1 MRRSDR
7 KTPRASL
14 LLLAPFLWLLVSCG
28 GPPNPPPN
36 GGGVLTVNGTVT
48 LPSGHGLDLSKLTVS
63 TPLGTYPV
71 SVTGEFTASVFGG
84 AMTELGVETSD
95 GSLLLLGVTDGTTG
109 TISLTST
116 AEALLYY
123 LVGGMWLPPA
133 QQDKVR
139 SLLRG
144 VPEAAD
150 LAAELERQLS
160 SGGNGVAEPDAGL
173 LAALEAAHAS
183 LLGESRLYGPTSGGV
198 GLGERAG
205 AGSSRAVASSFLA
218 ASLGSVAAA
227 STAPTGVSVTVTPA
241 AVDGSN
247 IIIEPTTRQAGVFVL
262 HNPAG
267 AGVVAQNHFRR
278 PAALLA
284 YEEAWEDADRVEHP
298 VDPPVLVERVEVP
311 ATGQLE
317 FMNALLDV
325 VTGNSP
331 WSPVTSPALKLAGHE
346 GASRTHYRLILVGP
360 SATDATWPIMGDPL
374 FTGFHDEWSDIAIDK
389 SVELFLDD
397 LLIPLMEV
405 YGLGNMAK
413 MDAAK
418 LTKMRERVRIIYDK
432 HLLGLGVYLKPG
444 SASYANGLRFVIQEL
459 VENRNFRLDM
469 MNMVAEALEESDKN
483 KAVVEAMEKRLSAR
497 ASASAIAAAVQT
509 VLVSGDVAKIMYDLV
524 GSPSVVDWTAVSA
537 PALFALTPDQ
547 ATVTRSNASARFTV
561 VPKGRTSGNY
571 LYRWTTSGTYGEL
584 SDLLKDGTTLD
595 TRESDVWY
603 FHDSPLNIKDTDYDT
618 IKVEV
623 FEVEAGATTIPA
635 GASPIARM
643 AASVRGDDRV
653 IDSRLEVNYG
663 ATPTGMFKDDLRFG
677 CAEML
682 LRFKAEKNAK
692 SYLVSLRG
700 VGGQGDER
708 NANQDFRLRG
718 PNQTV
723 FIDPNAKI
731 DGSTVEDGYTTDYYG
746 TCDWRSPYDPS
757 RFALEPIGTSAHYD
771 RANDEYVVYL
781 FVDAD
786 YSGIVL
792 NPVNLTERVDLW
804 YDWVANATFEV
815 KVNK

>member
-1 MRRSDR
+1 MKHENS
-7 KTPRASL
+7 KTM
-14 LLLAPFLWLLVSCG
+14 LAALYLVVPLLWLLVSCG
-28 GPPNPPPN
+28 GSPGPKPPS
-36 GGGVLTVNGTVT
+36 GGGTLTVKGSVA
-48 LPSGHGLDLSKLTVS
+48 LPTGHGLDLTKLTVS
-63 TPLGTYPV
+63 TPIGTYPV
-71 SVTGEFTASVFGG
+71 SATGEFTATVFGG
-84 AMTELGVETSD
+84 AMTELGVEAAD
-95 GSLLLLGVTDGTTG
+95 GSLLLLGTTNGTDATV
-109 TISLTST
+109 SLAST

-133 QQDKVR
+133 QQDTVR

-144 VPEAAD
+144 VPEGAD
-150 LAAELERQLS
+150 LAAELERQLLA
-160 SGGNGVAEPDAGL
+160 GGNGVAAPDAGL

-183 LLGESRLYGPTSGGV
+183 LLGASRLDPSALGGATLDGASLVPGASGRQPGQ
-198 GLGERAG
+198 GLAG
-205 AGSSRAVASSFLA
+205 ASAFSQA
-218 ASLGSVAAA
+218 
-227 STAPTGVSVTVTPA
+227 GVSVTVTPA

-247 IIIEPTTRQAGVFVL
+247 IIIEPTTRQTGVFVL

-298 VDPPVLVERVEVP
+298 VDPPMLVERVEVP

-317 FMNALLDV
+317 FLNALLDV

-374 FTGFHDEWSDIAIDK
+374 FMGFHDQWSDIAIDK

-413 MDAAK
+413 LDAAK
-418 LTKMRERVRIIYDK
+418 LNKMRERVKVIYDT
-432 HLLGLGVYLKPG
+432 HLMGLGVFLKPG
-444 SASYANGLRFVIQEL
+444 SASYANGLKFVIQEL

-483 KAVVEAMEKRLSAR
+483 KAAIDAMEKRLSAR

-561 VPKGRTSGNY
+561 VPKGQTSGNY

-584 SDLLKDGTTLD
+584 SDLLRDGRTLD
-595 TRESDVWY
+595 TREAEVWY

-618 IKVEV
+618 VKVEV
-623 FEVEAGATTIPA
+623 FEVEAGATTVPA

-643 AASVRGDDRV
+643 ASSVRGDDRV
-653 IDSRLEVNYG
+653 LDSRLEVNYG
-663 ATPTGMFKDDLRFG
+663 ATPTGMFKDGMRFG

-682 LRFKAEKNAK
+682 LRFKAEKGAK

-708 NANQDFRLRG
+708 NANQDFRFRG

-723 FIDPNAKI
+723 FIDPNAKYGTI
-731 DGSTVEDGYTTDYYG
+731 VEDGYTSDYYG
-746 TCDWRSPYDPS
+746 TCDWRAPADPS
-757 RFALEPIGTSAHYD
+757 RFAGQPITTSAHYD
-771 RANDEYVVYL
+771 RAKDEYIVYL
-781 FVDAD
+781 FVNAD

-792 NPVNLTERVDLW
+792 RPVSLPERVALW
-804 YDWVANATFEV
+804 YGWVENATFEV
-815 KVNK
+815 KVNR

>member
-1 MRRSDR
+1 MRSSNR
-7 KTPRASL
+7 KAPHASL
-14 LLLAPFLWLLVSCG
+14 PLLAPLLWLLVACG
-28 GPPNPPPN
+28 GPPNPPPT

-48 LPSGHGLDLSKLTVS
+48 LPSAHGLDLSMLTVS

-71 SVTGEFTASVFGG
+71 SATGAFTVSVFGG
-84 AMTELGVETSD
+84 AVTELGVETAD
-95 GSLLLLGVTDGTTG
+95 GALLLLGVTDGAGATV
-109 TISLTST
+109 SLTST

-150 LAAELERQLS
+150 LAAELGRQLS
-160 SGGNGVAEPDAGL
+160 AGENGVAEPDAGV

-183 LLGESRLYGPTSGGV
+183 LLGESRLAGPTG
-198 GLGERAG
+198 
-205 AGSSRAVASSFLA
+205 LA
-218 ASLGSVAAA
+218 AA
-227 STAPTGVSVTVTPA
+227 TAPAHAGVSVTVAPA
-241 AVDGSN
+241 AIDGSN
-247 IIIEPTTRQAGVFVL
+247 IIVEPTTRQAGVFVVN
-262 HNPAG
+262 NPAG

-346 GASRTHYRLILVGP
+346 GASRTHYRLVLVGP
-360 SATDATWPIMGDPL
+360 SATDAAWPIMSDPL
-374 FTGFHDEWSDIAIDK
+374 FTGFHDEWSDIAIAK

-418 LTKMRERVRIIYDK
+418 LTKMRERVKIIYDK

-444 SASYANGLRFVIQEL
+444 SASYANGLKFVIQEL
-459 VENRNFRLDM
+459 VENRSFRLDM

-537 PALFALTPDQ
+537 PALFALTPGE

-584 SDLLKDGTTLD
+584 SDLLQDGTTLD
-595 TRESDVWY
+595 TREPDVWY
-603 FHDSPLNIKDTDYDT
+603 FHNSPLNIKDTDYDT
-618 IKVEV
+618 LKVEV
-623 FEVEAGATTIPA
+623 FEVAAGATTIPA

-663 ATPTGMFKDDLRFG
+663 ATPTGMFKDGLRFG

-731 DGSTVEDGYTTDYYG
+731 DGSTVEDGFTTDYFG

-781 FVDAD
+781 FVNAD

-792 NPVNLTERVDLW
+792 NPVNLTERVNLW
-804 YDWVANATFEV
+804 YGWVANATFEV

>member
-1 MRRSDR
+1 M
-7 KTPRASL
+7 KGMVL
-14 LLLAPFLWLLVSCG
+14 LPA
-28 GPPNPPPN
+28 
-36 GGGVLTVNGTVT
+36 GT
-48 LPSGHGLDLSKLTVS
+48 GLDLSGLTVS

-71 SVTGEFTASVFGG
+71 SATGEFTVSVFDG
-84 AMTELGVETSD
+84 AMTELGVEAQN
-95 GSLLLLGVTDGTTG
+95 GSLLLLGMTSGAAAEL
-109 TISLTST
+109 SPTST

-139 SLLRG
+139 SLLQG
-144 VPEAAD
+144 APEVAD
-150 LAAELERQLS
+150 LASELERQLLA
-160 SGGNGVAEPDAGL
+160 GGNGVAEPDSGFL
-173 LAALEAAHAS
+173 DALEAAHAS
-183 LLGESRLYGPTSGGV
+183 LLGDARLDLVALDGV
-198 GLGERAG
+198 N
-205 AGSSRAVASSFLA
+205 
-218 ASLGSVAAA
+218 LGSAALVPGA
-227 STAPTGVSVTVTPA
+227 SAFSQAGVSVTVTPA

-247 IIIEPTTRQAGVFVL
+247 IIIEPTTRQTGVFVL

-284 YEEAWEDADRVEHP
+284 YEESWEDADRVEHP

-317 FMNALLDV
+317 FLNALLDV
-325 VTGNSP
+325 VTGDSP
-331 WSPVTSPALKLAGHE
+331 WSPVMSPALKLAGHE

-360 SATDATWPIMGDPL
+360 SATDAAWPIMSYPL
-374 FTGFHDEWSDIAIDK
+374 FAGFHDQWSDIATDK
-389 SVELFLDD
+389 SIELFLDD

-413 MDAAK
+413 VDAAK
-418 LTKMRERVRIIYDK
+418 LNGMRQRVKQIYDT
-432 HLLGLGVYLKPG
+432 HLLGLGVFLKPG
-444 SASYANGLRFVIQEL
+444 AASYANGLKFVMQEL

-469 MNMVAEALEESDKN
+469 MNMVAEALEESASN
-483 KAVVEAMEKRLSAR
+483 KAAVEAMEKRLSAR

-509 VLVSGDVAKIMYDLV
+509 VLVGGDVAKIMYDLA

-537 PALFALTPDQ
+537 PALFALTPGE

-561 VPKGRTSGNY
+561 VPKGQTSGNY

-584 SDLLKDGTTLD
+584 SDLLHDGKTLD
-595 TRESDVWY
+595 TAESDVWY
-603 FHDSPLNIKDTDYDT
+603 FHNSPVSITNYDYDT
-618 IKVEV
+618 IAVEV
-623 FEVEAGATTIPA
+623 FEVDEGATTIPA

-663 ATPTGMFKDDLRFG
+663 ATPTGMFKDGMRFG

-682 LRFKAEKNAK
+682 LRFKAEKGAK
-692 SYLVSLRG
+692 TYLVTITG

-708 NANQDFRLRG
+708 NTNQDFRLRG
-718 PNQTV
+718 PNKTV

-731 DGSTVEDGYTTDYYG
+731 NGSTIEDGFTADYYG
-746 TCDWRSPYDPS
+746 VCDWRSPTKPS
-757 RFALEPIGTSAHYD
+757 YYAASPITAYARYD
-771 RANDEYVVYL
+771 RPNDEYVVHL
-781 FVDAD
+781 FTAVD
-786 YSGIVL
+786 YSGIVPKPL
-792 NPVNLTERVDLW
+792 NIPEQVDLW

-815 KVNK
+815 KVNR